1 MAGIAKSWHYPRPR
15 LALQYYQTLFDVGL
29 ISALALHGKRR
40 MGKTEF
46 LQQDL
51 MPLVRE
57 HGVIP
62 IYANFWEAR
71 SDPGKTLVHAI
82 ASELND
88 KGLLQMLKLTPRLSA
103 SLGGVS
109 AGVDMEYRKHGTSS
123 LDEAFDRLDAGK
135 TQRYLMLFDEAQ
147 VLAELA
153 HQELQAALRSKLD
166 TRKERIKVI
175 MVGSS
180 LERLSRM
187 LRTEDQ
193 PFYRWANMQDFP
205 MLDDDFVRYELSILH
220 AISRHRLDEA
230 SAQDIFRQFDC
241 LPEPFRVFLD
251 KFLTSVNG
259 DAATALQ
266 AAHDE
271 MAVDDHFEERWEAFK
286 PADQQ
291 LLRYLAAGGQELTSA
306 ATRELIGHS
315 LGRSSPESVATIQN
329 AIKRLKEADVV
340 VSIARGRYEFQDS
353 EFLHWLLREKGRL
366 D

>member
-1 MAGIAKSWHYPRPR
+1 MAGVAKSWHYPRPR

-88 KGLLQMLKLTPRLSA
+88 KGLLEILKLTPKLSA
-103 SLGGVS
+103 SLNGVS
-109 AGVDMEYRKHGTSS
+109 AGLDLEYRRLVAGS
-123 LDEAFDRLDAGK
+123 LDDAFDRLDAGK
-135 TQRYLMLFDEAQ
+135 SQRYLMLFDEAQ
-147 VLAELA
+147 VLAEPA

-180 LERLSRM
+180 VERLSRM

-193 PFYRWANMQDFP
+193 PFYRWASMQGFP

-230 SAQDIFRQFDC
+230 TALAIFAQLDS

-251 KFLTSVNG
+251 KFLTSVDG
-259 DAATALQ
+259 DASRALQ

-271 MAVDDHFEERWEAFK
+271 MAVDGHFEERWETFK

-291 LLRYLAAGGQELTSA
+291 LLCYLAAGGDELTSA
-306 ATRELIGHS
+306 STREQIGKS
-315 LGRSSPESVATIQN
+315 LGRATPESVATIQN
-329 AIKRLKEADVV
+329 AIKRLKDADVIFSV
-340 VSIARGRYEFQDS
+340 ARGRYEFQDS
-353 EFLHWLLREKGRL
+353 EFQHWLLREKGRL
-366 D
+366 